1 MESIVDLMDFFNDEK
16 ECEKYLQSVLWKD
29 SEYCPYCGTVKIY
42 HLKGGKRFR
51 CSGCKKDFSIKTG
64 TIFHDSKIPLRKWFL
79 LIYLLTTHKKSMSSY
94 QLARDLQVTQKTAY
108 YLLQRIREAVKN
120 ENFLVP
126 MNGTV
131 EIDDTYI
138 GGKEKNKH
146 SSKRVGKTQGRSL
159 KTKEPVVGMV
169 ERETGKVKA
178 EQVAHV
184 DRSTVEQK
192 LLEHVNIGSR
202 VISDEWHAYK
212 KLNRLYDHESI
223 NHSKNEYARGDVHTN
238 TIEGFWAIMKR
249 SIYGIH
255 HFVTTKHLQRYINEQ
270 TFRYNNRGNH
280 SAMFNMILSR
290 IGGKKL
296 SYKELTRNL

>member
-1 MESIVDLMDFFNDEK
+1 
-16 ECEKYLQSVLWKD
+16 
-29 SEYCPYCGTVKIY
+29 
-42 HLKGGKRFR
+42 
-51 CSGCKKDFSIKTG
+51 
-64 TIFHDSKIPLRKWFL
+64 
-79 LIYLLTTHKKSMSSY
+79 MSSY
-94 QLARDLQVTQKTAY
+94 QLARDVKVTQKTAY
-108 YLLQRIREAVKN
+108 YMLQRIREAVKK
-120 ENFLVP
+120 ENFSAS
-126 MNGTV
+126 MKGIV

-146 SSKRVGKTQGRSL
+146 STKRTEKTQGRSL

-169 ERETGKVKA
+169 ERETGKVTA
-178 EQVAHV
+178 GQVAHV

-223 NHSKNEYARGDVHTN
+223 NHSQNEYARGDVHTN

-255 HFVTTKHLQRYINEQ
+255 HFVIPKHLQWYINEQ
-270 TFRYNNRGNH
+270 TFRYNNRSNH
-280 SAMFNMILSR
+280 ADMFNMILSR
-290 IGGKKL
+290 TGGKKL
-296 SYKELTRNL
+296 SYKDLTRNI